1 MAKLAAT
8 GSKLFIGPYDI
19 SDHLTNVA
27 LTLNQEAV
35 DDVCMLSDSAGTA
48 KIMQSFLPGLKSHEL
63 SYSGYSEA
71 GTGEVGT
78 VLDNYL
84 GDANTIITVCPQ
96 TGTMGEPAYS
106 AYISAL
112 QHNEIDGT
120 VGGMQGFSGAA
131 AAQGTVC
138 FRGTIMGSGAKTATG
153 NGSIY
158 QLGAITAGTNG
169 LFAAL
174 HVTASVG
181 DDTQT
186 LVVDLYS
193 SPLANFSSSTK
204 RVTFTT
210 ATTGA
215 TSEIKSL
222 LTAVTD
228 TYWRATWTVAN
239 GGASVSFTININ
251 AGIVT
256 V

>member
-1 MAKLAAT
+1 MSKIVASNCKLYV
-8 GSKLFIGPYDI
+8 GSYDL
-19 SDHLTNVA
+19 SDHLTNLG
-27 LTLNQEAV
+27 LTLSQEAV
-35 DDVCMLSDSAGTA
+35 DDVCMLADDAGTA
-48 KIMQSFLPGLKSHEL
+48 KFMQTFTEGMKSHEL

-71 GTGEVGT
+71 GVGEIGT

-84 GDANTIITVCPQ
+84 GDANTIVTACPQ
-96 TGTMGEPAYS
+96 TGAAGEPAYS
-106 AYISAL
+106 AYFNAL
-112 QHNEIDGT
+112 EHNEIDGS
-120 VGGMQGFSGAA
+120 VGGMHGFSGAA

-138 FRGTIMGSGAKTATG
+138 FRGTIMGTGAKTATG

-204 RVTFTT
+204 RLTFTT
-210 ATTGA
+210 ASTAA

-239 GGASVSFTININ
+239 GGASVSYTININ

>member
-19 SDHLTNVA
+19 SDHLTNVGMT
-27 LTLNQEAV
+27 LTQEAV
-35 DDVCMLSDSAGTA
+35 DDVCMLGDSAGTA
-48 KIMQSFLPGLKSHEL
+48 KFMQSFLPGLKSHEL

-78 VLDNYL
+78 VLDEYL

-106 AYISAL
+106 AYFNAL
-112 QHNEIDGT
+112 EHNEIDGS
-120 VGGMQGFSGAA
+120 VGGMHGYSGAA
-131 AAQGTVC
+131 AGQGTVC
-138 FRGTIMGSGAKTATG
+138 FRGTIMGNGAKTTTA
-153 NGSIY
+153 NGTIY
-158 QLGAITAGTNG
+158 QLGAITAGTKG
-169 LFAAL
+169 LYASL
-174 HVTASVG
+174 HCTEVAG
-181 DDTQT
+181 DESQT
-186 LVVDLYS
+186 LIVDLYS

-210 ATTGA
+210 VSTAA

-251 AGIVT
+251 AGIAT
-256 V
+256 L